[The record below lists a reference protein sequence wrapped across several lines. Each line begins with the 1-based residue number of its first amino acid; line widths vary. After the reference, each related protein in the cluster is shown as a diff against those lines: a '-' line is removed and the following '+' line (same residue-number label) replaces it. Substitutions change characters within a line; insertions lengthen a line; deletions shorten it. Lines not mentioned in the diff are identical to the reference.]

1 MSKIF
6 RSPLFLM
13 AFTIFID
20 FTGFGLVIP
29 LLPFWAQH
37 LGANAVGVGLILT
50 IYALAQFIFTPILG
64 SLSDRYGRRPVI
76 IASLVI
82 EAIALV
88 LSALAN
94 TLPLLFV
101 ARFIGGVGSSN
112 IGSAQAVVSDV
123 TPPEG
128 RARGMGLIGAA
139 IGMGFVVGPAIGGV
153 LAPLGPP
160 IPFSV
165 APVVSVVNTLL
176 VNLFLPETPKTAFA
190 LAVSHT

>member
-101 ARFIGGVGSSN
+101 ARFIGGGCSSK
-112 IGSAQAVVSDV
+112 IDSSPPQVSQLTPHPSA
-123 TPPEG
+123 
-128 RARGMGLIGAA
+128 
-139 IGMGFVVGPAIGGV
+139 
-153 LAPLGPP
+153 
-160 IPFSV
+160 
-165 APVVSVVNTLL
+165 
-176 VNLFLPETPKTAFA
+176 
-190 LAVSHT
+190 

>member
-94 TLPLLFV
+94 TLPLLFA
-101 ARFIGGVGSSN
+101 ARFIRALLSPN
-112 IGSAQAVVSDV
+112 ILS
-123 TPPEG
+123 PP
-128 RARGMGLIGAA
+128 
-139 IGMGFVVGPAIGGV
+139 
-153 LAPLGPP
+153 PLFP
-160 IPFSV
+160 
-165 APVVSVVNTLL
+165 LL
-176 VNLFLPETPKTAFA
+176 
-190 LAVSHT
+190 